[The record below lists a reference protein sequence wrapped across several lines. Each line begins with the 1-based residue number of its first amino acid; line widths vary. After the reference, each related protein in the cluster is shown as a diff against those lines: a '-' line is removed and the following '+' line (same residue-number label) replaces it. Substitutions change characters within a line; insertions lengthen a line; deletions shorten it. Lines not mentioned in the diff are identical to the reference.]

1 MAQTVTRIEKNYC
14 CPLKVFDRYKLG
26 LDSSHGIQPF
36 KLPLSLQNKIP
47 VTMNKGTHFNGQPM
61 YGQLISLL
69 DKHEILKFSREKKG
83 ERYVK
88 HFDAYQHLVVMLYAV
103 IKRFD
108 SLREITDSMFPEA
121 RKLAH
126 LGINMMPRRS
136 TLSDANARRPEA
148 VFESTYRSLYAR
160 YKDELS
166 SDSRKRQVPSW
177 LNRLQ
182 IIDSTTISLFSNLLF
197 KGAGRNPKTGKKKG
211 GIKVHTNIHANEGVP
226 SDIKFTSAAT
236 NDSFMLKPANY
247 NEGDIVALDRAYI
260 EYAKFEEMTSR
271 GVIYVTKMKK
281 NLVYNTLS
289 DTMYMNPNGLMQE
302 RVQIVE
308 FAKHI
313 KGTGE
318 IKHKARIVTYV
329 GLKKKKPKLI
339 SLLTNDM
346 DMPSEEIIA
355 IYRKRW
361 EIELLFKQLK
371 QNFPLRYFYGESANA
386 IKIQIWVTLIANL
399 LLMIIQKRI
408 KRSWSFSGLAT
419 MVRIMLMY
427 YVNCYTFLEEPEK
440 DWAKMLEE
448 AKERPL
454 EPSLFD

>member
-1 MAQTVTRIEKNYC
+1 
-14 CPLKVFDRYKLG
+14 
-26 LDSSHGIQPF
+26 
-36 KLPLSLQNKIP
+36 
-47 VTMNKGTHFNGQPM
+47 MNKGTHFIGQPM
-61 YGQLISLL
+61 YGQLIKLL
-69 DKHEILKFSREKKG
+69 SKEEILKFSREHNG

-88 HFDAYQHLVVMLYAV
+88 HFDAYQHLVIMLYAV

-126 LGINMMPRRS
+126 LGIRTMPRPS

-148 VFESTYRSLYAR
+148 VFEDTYRSLYVR

-166 SDSRKRQVPSW
+166 SDSRNRQVPSW
-177 LNRLQ
+177 LTRLQ
-182 IIDSTTISLFSNLLF
+182 IIDSTTITLFSNLIF
-197 KGAGRNPKTGKKKG
+197 KGVGRHPKTGKKKG

-226 SDIKFTSAAT
+226 SDIRFTSAAT
-236 NDSFMLKPANY
+236 NDGFMLKPANY
-247 NEGDIVALDRAYI
+247 NDGDIVAMDRAYI
-260 EYAKFEEMTSR
+260 DYSKFEELTNR

-281 NLVYNTLS
+281 NLVYEVLS
-289 DTMYMNPNGLMQE
+289 DMMYMSPCGLME
-302 RVQIVE
+302 YRVQVVE
-308 FAKHI
+308 FKKHI
-313 KGTGE
+313 KDGE
-318 IKHKARIVTYV
+318 NIRHKARIVTYV
-329 GLKKKKPKLI
+329 DLTKKKPKVI

-346 DMPSEEIIA
+346 DMDMEDIIA

-408 KRSWSFSGLAT
+408 TRPWSFSGLAT
-419 MVRIMLMY
+419 IIRIMLMY
-427 YVNCYTFLEEPEK
+427 YVNCNTFLEEPEK
-440 DWAKMLEE
+440 DWAKMIQE
-448 AKERPL
+448 AKEIPP